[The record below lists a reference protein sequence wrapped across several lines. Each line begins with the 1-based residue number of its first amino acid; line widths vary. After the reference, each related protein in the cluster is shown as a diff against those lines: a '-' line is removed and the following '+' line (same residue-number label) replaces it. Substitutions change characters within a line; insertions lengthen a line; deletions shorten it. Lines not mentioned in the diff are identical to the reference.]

1 MDVQSFLNNF
11 LDESNKT
18 VLFATMAVVLVVLI
32 LLISLIR
39 KRKKKKLEEKT
50 AAAIDKAMSGD
61 EDDLAKDSSDSNTLA
76 QDNIILDDRSDSTES
91 RILAQDAS
99 DSNTLVQDDLAQD
112 YNPQGDNLAKDSNS
126 GEEFSAHHPYDN
138 FGSDYKDYD
147 DDIKDIDNSDDTVA
161 IDNSDDTVALAQNT
175 PAEEYN
181 LYTNYNEGFNSD
193 LNNGV
198 VNGTEDV
205 EVNVK
210 DSENDPMEELLDE
223 ENDDIYNSDFVD
235 GFFGTL
241 AKNDSKESPKEPEE
255 STEEFKE
262 SSESPKEPEESQ
274 ESSEESKEPPVE
286 LILHDQISVE
296 ENTPKEEEEKEKEAP
311 EENKKAAITLVD
323 GSDRVMVSVGEKFES
338 KHKKEFTIDVTN
350 EPEIKIAL
358 QDGFV
363 FDGRVHFLVSFSEA
377 LAQHVSLKDVREI
390 AEYKGDYS
398 GYEIQLE
405 VTDKGDLETI
415 DCTRTFNYKKIK
427 DAVLIIQLSL
437 E

>member
-1 MDVQSFLNNF
+1 MNVQSFLNNF

-18 VLFATMAVVLVVLI
+18 VLFATMVVVLVVLI

-61 EDDLAKDSSDSNTLA
+61 EDDLDQDSSNSRILTQDNLAQDSDNSNTLA
-76 QDNIILDDRSDSTES
+76 QDNIILDGRSDSTES
-91 RILAQDAS
+91 RIL
-99 DSNTLVQDDLAQD
+99 T
-112 YNPQGDNLAKDSNS
+112 QGSNS
-126 GEEFSAHHPYDN
+126 GEEFGAHHPYDN
-138 FGSDYKDYD
+138 FGSDYKNYD
-147 DDIKDIDNSDDTVA
+147 DDVEA
-161 IDNSDDTVALAQNT
+161 IDNNGNAETIDNNDDAETINNNDDAEALAQNT

-181 LYTNYNEGFNSD
+181 LYTNYNEGFNPD
-193 LNNGV
+193 LNK
-198 VNGTEDV
+198 DV
-205 EVNVK
+205 EDGTKNVEDNAK
-210 DSENDPMEELLDE
+210 DSENDPMEELMDE

-241 AKNDSKESPKEPEE
+241 AKNDSKES
-255 STEEFKE
+255 
-262 SSESPKEPEESQ
+262 SESPEEP
-274 ESSEESKEPPVE
+274 EESKEPPVE

-296 ENTPKEEEEKEKEAP
+296 ENTPKEEEKEKEASK
-311 EENKKAAITLVD
+311 ENKKAAITLVD

-338 KHKKEFTIDVTN
+338 RHKKEFTIDVTN

-363 FDGRVHFLVSFSEA
+363 FDGRIHFLVSFSEA

-390 AEYKGDYS
+390 AEYNGDYS
-398 GYEIQLE
+398 GYEIQLD
-405 VTDKGDLETI
+405 VTDKGDIETI

>member
-18 VLFATMAVVLVVLI
+18 VLFATMAVVLAVLI
-32 LLISLIR
+32 LLIYLIR

-50 AAAIDKAMSGD
+50 AAAIDKAMAGD
-61 EDDLAKDSSDSNTLA
+61 EDDLAQDSSDSTDLA
-76 QDNIILDDRSDSTES
+76 QDNIVQDSNTPDYS
-91 RILAQDAS
+91 S
-99 DSNTLVQDDLAQD
+99 SNTLVQDNQHD
-112 YNPQGDNLAKDSNS
+112 DNLAQDSNS
-126 GEEFSAHHPYDN
+126 GEEFGTHHPYDN

-147 DDIKDIDNSDDTVA
+147 DDTEYNYNPEEDAETIDNNDDA
-161 IDNSDDTVALAQNT
+161 EALAQNT
-175 PAEEYN
+175 SAEEYN
-181 LYTNYNEGFNSD
+181 LYTNYNKGFNPD
-193 LNNGV
+193 LNKCV
-198 VNGTEDV
+198 EDCTEDV
-205 EVNVK
+205 EDNAK
-210 DSENDPMEELLDE
+210 DLENDPMEELLDE

-241 AKNDSKESPKEPEE
+241 AKDDSKESP
-255 STEEFKE
+255 
-262 SSESPKEPEESQ
+262 
-274 ESSEESKEPPVE
+274 EESKEPSVE

-296 ENTPKEEEEKEKEAP
+296 ENTPKEEEKEKEAP
-311 EENKKAAITLVD
+311 EENKKAVITLVD

-350 EPEIKIAL
+350 ESEIKIAL
-358 QDGFV
+358 QDGFI
-363 FDGRVHFLVSFSEA
+363 FDGRIHFLVSFSEA

-390 AEYKGDYS
+390 AECKGDYS

>member
-18 VLFATMAVVLVVLI
+18 VLFATMAVVLAVLI
-32 LLISLIR
+32 LLIYLIR

-50 AAAIDKAMSGD
+50 AAAIDKAMAGD
-61 EDDLAKDSSDSNTLA
+61 EDDLAQDSSDSTDLA
-76 QDNIILDDRSDSTES
+76 QDNIIQDSNTPDYS
-91 RILAQDAS
+91 S
-99 DSNTLVQDDLAQD
+99 SNTLVQDNQHD
-112 YNPQGDNLAKDSNS
+112 DNLAQDSNS
-126 GEEFSAHHPYDN
+126 GEEFGTHHPYDN

-147 DDIKDIDNSDDTVA
+147 DDTEYDYNPEEDAETIDNNDDTE
-161 IDNSDDTVALAQNT
+161 ALAQNT
-175 PAEEYN
+175 SAEEYN
-181 LYTNYNEGFNSD
+181 LYTNYNKGFNPD
-193 LNNGV
+193 LNKGV
-198 VNGTEDV
+198 EDCTEDV
-205 EVNVK
+205 EDNAK
-210 DSENDPMEELLDE
+210 DLENDPMEELLDE

-241 AKNDSKESPKEPEE
+241 AKDDSKESP
-255 STEEFKE
+255 
-262 SSESPKEPEESQ
+262 
-274 ESSEESKEPPVE
+274 EESKEPPVE

-296 ENTPKEEEEKEKEAP
+296 ENTPKEEEKEKEAP
-311 EENKKAAITLVD
+311 EENKKAVITLVD

-350 EPEIKIAL
+350 ESEIKIAL
-358 QDGFV
+358 QDGFI
-363 FDGRVHFLVSFSEA
+363 FDGRIHFLVSFSEA

-390 AEYKGDYS
+390 AECKGDYS

-427 DAVLIIQLSL
+427 DAVLIIQLNL

>member
-1 MDVQSFLNNF
+1 MNVQSFLNNF
-11 LDESNKT
+11 LDESNKI

-61 EDDLAKDSSDSNTLA
+61 EDDLDQDASDSNTLA
-76 QDNIILDDRSDSTES
+76 QDNIVQDSNTPDYS
-91 RILAQDAS
+91 S
-99 DSNTLVQDDLAQD
+99 SNTLVQDNQHD
-112 YNPQGDNLAKDSNS
+112 DNLAQDSNS
-126 GEEFSAHHPYDN
+126 GEEFGTHHPYDN

-147 DDIKDIDNSDDTVA
+147 DDTEYDYNPEEDAETIDNNDDTE
-161 IDNSDDTVALAQNT
+161 ALAQNT
-175 PAEEYN
+175 SAEEYN
-181 LYTNYNEGFNSD
+181 LYTNYNKGFNPD
-193 LNNGV
+193 LNKGV
-198 VNGTEDV
+198 EDGTEDV
-205 EVNVK
+205 EDNAK
-210 DSENDPMEELLDE
+210 DLENDPMEELLDE

-241 AKNDSKESPKEPEE
+241 AKDDSKESPEE
-255 STEEFKE
+255 S
-262 SSESPKEPEESQ
+262 EESAK
-274 ESSEESKEPPVE
+274 ESKEPPVE

-390 AEYKGDYS
+390 AECKGNYS

>member
-18 VLFATMAVVLVVLI
+18 VLFATMAVVLAVLI
-32 LLISLIR
+32 LLIYLIR

-50 AAAIDKAMSGD
+50 AAAIDKAMAGD
-61 EDDLAKDSSDSNTLA
+61 EDDLAQDSSDSTDLA
-76 QDNIILDDRSDSTES
+76 QDNIVQDSNTPDYS
-91 RILAQDAS
+91 S
-99 DSNTLVQDDLAQD
+99 SNTLVQDNQHD
-112 YNPQGDNLAKDSNS
+112 DNLAQDSNS
-126 GEEFSAHHPYDN
+126 GEEFGTHHPYDN

-147 DDIKDIDNSDDTVA
+147 DDTEYDYNPEEDAETIDNNDDTE
-161 IDNSDDTVALAQNT
+161 ALAQNT
-175 PAEEYN
+175 SAEEYN
-181 LYTNYNEGFNSD
+181 LYTNYNKGFNPD
-193 LNNGV
+193 LNKGV
-198 VNGTEDV
+198 EDGTEDV
-205 EVNVK
+205 EDNAK
-210 DSENDPMEELLDE
+210 DLENDPMEELLDE

-241 AKNDSKESPKEPEE
+241 AKDDSKESP
-255 STEEFKE
+255 
-262 SSESPKEPEESQ
+262 
-274 ESSEESKEPPVE
+274 EESKEPPVE

-296 ENTPKEEEEKEKEAP
+296 ENTPKEEEKEKEAP
-311 EENKKAAITLVD
+311 EENKKAVITLVD

-350 EPEIKIAL
+350 ESEIKIAL
-358 QDGFV
+358 QDGFI
-363 FDGRVHFLVSFSEA
+363 FDGRIHFLVSFSEA

-390 AEYKGDYS
+390 AECKGDYS

>member
-18 VLFATMAVVLVVLI
+18 VLFATMAVVLAVLI
-32 LLISLIR
+32 LLIYLIR

-50 AAAIDKAMSGD
+50 AAAIDKAMAGD
-61 EDDLAKDSSDSNTLA
+61 EDDLAQDSSDSTDLA
-76 QDNIILDDRSDSTES
+76 QDNIVQDSNTPDYS
-91 RILAQDAS
+91 N
-99 DSNTLVQDDLAQD
+99 SNTLVQDNQHD
-112 YNPQGDNLAKDSNS
+112 DNLAQDSNS
-126 GEEFSAHHPYDN
+126 GEEFGTHHPYDN

-147 DDIKDIDNSDDTVA
+147 DDTEYDYNPEEDAETIDNNDDTE
-161 IDNSDDTVALAQNT
+161 ALAQNT
-175 PAEEYN
+175 SAEEYN
-181 LYTNYNEGFNSD
+181 LYTNYNKGFNPD
-193 LNNGV
+193 LNKGV
-198 VNGTEDV
+198 EDGTEDV
-205 EVNVK
+205 EDNAK
-210 DSENDPMEELLDE
+210 DLENDPMEELLDE

-241 AKNDSKESPKEPEE
+241 AKYDSKESP
-255 STEEFKE
+255 
-262 SSESPKEPEESQ
+262 
-274 ESSEESKEPPVE
+274 EESKEPPVE

-296 ENTPKEEEEKEKEAP
+296 ENKPKEEEKEKEAP
-311 EENKKAAITLVD
+311 EENKKAVITLVD

-358 QDGFV
+358 QDGFI
-363 FDGRVHFLVSFSEA
+363 FDGRIHFLVSFSEA

-390 AEYKGDYS
+390 AECKGDYS

>member
-1 MDVQSFLNNF
+1 
-11 LDESNKT
+11 
-18 VLFATMAVVLVVLI
+18 MAVVLAVLI
-32 LLISLIR
+32 LLIYLIR

-50 AAAIDKAMSGD
+50 AAAIDKAMAGD
-61 EDDLAKDSSDSNTLA
+61 EDDLAQDSSDSTDLA
-76 QDNIILDDRSDSTES
+76 QDNIVQDSNTPDYS
-91 RILAQDAS
+91 S
-99 DSNTLVQDDLAQD
+99 SNTLVQDNQHD
-112 YNPQGDNLAKDSNS
+112 DNLAQDSNS
-126 GEEFSAHHPYDN
+126 GEEFGTHHPYDN

-147 DDIKDIDNSDDTVA
+147 DDTEYDYNPEEDAETIDNNDDTE
-161 IDNSDDTVALAQNT
+161 ALAQNT
-175 PAEEYN
+175 SAEEYN
-181 LYTNYNEGFNSD
+181 LYTNYNKGFNPD
-193 LNNGV
+193 LNKGV
-198 VNGTEDV
+198 EDGTEDV
-205 EVNVK
+205 EDNAK
-210 DSENDPMEELLDE
+210 DLENDPMEELLDE

-241 AKNDSKESPKEPEE
+241 AKDDSKESPEE
-255 STEEFKE
+255 SKE
-262 SSESPKEPEESQ
+262 SP
-274 ESSEESKEPPVE
+274 EESKEPPVE

-296 ENTPKEEEEKEKEAP
+296 ENTPKEEEKEKEAP
-311 EENKKAAITLVD
+311 EENKKAVITLVD

-358 QDGFV
+358 QDGFI
-363 FDGRVHFLVSFSEA
+363 FDGRIHFLVSFSEA

-390 AEYKGDYS
+390 AECKGDYS

>member
-18 VLFATMAVVLVVLI
+18 VLFATMAVVLIVLI

-61 EDDLAKDSSDSNTLA
+61 EDDLAQDSSDSTDLA
-76 QDNIILDDRSDSTES
+76 QDNIILDGR
-91 RILAQDAS
+91 S
-99 DSNTLVQDDLAQD
+99 DSNTLSQDNIVQ
-112 YNPQGDNLAKDSNS
+112 DSNS
-126 GEEFSAHHPYDN
+126 EEEFSAHHPYDN

-147 DDIKDIDNSDDTVA
+147 DDVEDTDNDDDAECDYNPEEDVEITDNSDDA
-161 IDNSDDTVALAQNT
+161 EALAQNT

-198 VNGTEDV
+198 EDGTEDV
-205 EVNVK
+205 EDNAK

-241 AKNDSKESPKEPEE
+241 VKNDS
-255 STEEFKE
+255 KE
-262 SSESPKEPEESQ
+262 SSESPKEPEEFK
-274 ESSEESKEPPVE
+274 EFPEESKEPPVE

-296 ENTPKEEEEKEKEAP
+296 ENTPKEEEKEKEAP

-363 FDGRVHFLVSFSEA
+363 FDGRIHFLVSFSEA
-377 LAQHVSLKDVREI
+377 LAQHVFLKDVREI
-390 AEYKGDYS
+390 AECKGDYS

>member
-61 EDDLAKDSSDSNTLA
+61 EDDLAQDSSDSSTLA
-76 QDNIILDDRSDSTES
+76 QDSSDSTD
-91 RILAQDAS
+91 LAQD
-99 DSNTLVQDDLAQD
+99 SNTQD
-112 YNPQGDNLAKDSNS
+112 YNPQGDNLAQDSNS

-147 DDIKDIDNSDDTVA
+147 DDVEA
-161 IDNSDDTVALAQNT
+161 IDNNGNAETIDNNDDVETINNNDDAEALAQNT

-181 LYTNYNEGFNSD
+181 LYTNYNKGFNPD

-198 VNGTEDV
+198 EDGTEDV
-205 EVNVK
+205 EDNAK
-210 DSENDPMEELLDE
+210 DLENDPMEELLDE

-241 AKNDSKESPKEPEE
+241 AKDDSKESPESPKGPE
-255 STEEFKE
+255 E
-262 SSESPKEPEESQ
+262 SSESPKEPEES
-274 ESSEESKEPPVE
+274 KETPVE

-296 ENTPKEEEEKEKEAP
+296 ENTPKEEKEKEAP

-390 AEYKGDYS
+390 AECKGNYS

>member
-1 MDVQSFLNNF
+1 MNVQSFLNNF
-11 LDESNKT
+11 LDESNKI

-32 LLISLIR
+32 LLIYLIR

-50 AAAIDKAMSGD
+50 AAAIDKAMAGD
-61 EDDLAKDSSDSNTLA
+61 EDDLAQDSSDSTDLA
-76 QDNIILDDRSDSTES
+76 QDNIVQDSNTPDYS
-91 RILAQDAS
+91 S
-99 DSNTLVQDDLAQD
+99 SNTLVQDNQHD
-112 YNPQGDNLAKDSNS
+112 DNLAQDSNS
-126 GEEFSAHHPYDN
+126 GEEFGTHHPYDN

-147 DDIKDIDNSDDTVA
+147 DDTEYDYNPEEDAETIDNNDDTE
-161 IDNSDDTVALAQNT
+161 ALAQNT
-175 PAEEYN
+175 SAEEYN
-181 LYTNYNEGFNSD
+181 LYTNYNKGFNPD
-193 LNNGV
+193 LNKGV
-198 VNGTEDV
+198 EDGTEDV
-205 EVNVK
+205 EDNAK
-210 DSENDPMEELLDE
+210 DLENDPMEELLDE

-241 AKNDSKESPKEPEE
+241 AKDDSKESPEE
-255 STEEFKE
+255 SKE
-262 SSESPKEPEESQ
+262 SKESP
-274 ESSEESKEPPVE
+274 EESKEPPVE

-296 ENTPKEEEEKEKEAP
+296 ENTPKEEEKEKEAP
-311 EENKKAAITLVD
+311 EENKKAVITLVD

-350 EPEIKIAL
+350 ESEIKIAL
-358 QDGFV
+358 QDGFI
-363 FDGRVHFLVSFSEA
+363 FDGRIHFLVSFSEA

-390 AEYKGDYS
+390 AECKGDYS

>member
-61 EDDLAKDSSDSNTLA
+61 EDDLAKDNLA
-76 QDNIILDDRSDSTES
+76 QDYSDN
-91 RILAQDAS
+91 
-99 DSNTLVQDDLAQD
+99 NTLAQD
-112 YNPQGDNLAKDSNS
+112 YNPQCDNLAQDSNS

-147 DDIKDIDNSDDTVA
+147 DDVEDIDNNDDAEYDYNPEEDAETT
-161 IDNSDDTVALAQNT
+161 DNNGDEETLAQNT

-181 LYTNYNEGFNSD
+181 LYTNYNEGFNPD

-198 VNGTEDV
+198 EDGTEDV
-205 EVNVK
+205 EDNAK
-210 DSENDPMEELLDE
+210 DSENDPMEELMDE

-241 AKNDSKESPKEPEE
+241 AKNDSKESTKEPEKSE
-255 STEEFKE
+255 
-262 SSESPKEPEESQ
+262 ESP
-274 ESSEESKEPPVE
+274 EESKEPPVE

-296 ENTPKEEEEKEKEAP
+296 ENTSKEEEKEKEAP

-363 FDGRVHFLVSFSEA
+363 FDGRIHFLVSFSEA

-390 AEYKGDYS
+390 AECKGDYS

>member
-50 AAAIDKAMSGD
+50 AAAIDKAMAGD
-61 EDDLAKDSSDSNTLA
+61 EDDLAQDSSDSTDLA
-76 QDNIILDDRSDSTES
+76 QDNIVQDSNTPDYS
-91 RILAQDAS
+91 S
-99 DSNTLVQDDLAQD
+99 SNTLVQDNQHD
-112 YNPQGDNLAKDSNS
+112 DNLAQDSNS
-126 GEEFSAHHPYDN
+126 GEEFGTHHPYDN

-147 DDIKDIDNSDDTVA
+147 DDTEYDYNPEEDAETIDNNDDTE
-161 IDNSDDTVALAQNT
+161 ALAQNT
-175 PAEEYN
+175 SAEEYN
-181 LYTNYNEGFNSD
+181 LYTNYNKGFNPD
-193 LNNGV
+193 LNKGV
-198 VNGTEDV
+198 EDGTEDV
-205 EVNVK
+205 EDNAK
-210 DSENDPMEELLDE
+210 DLENDPMEELLDE

-241 AKNDSKESPKEPEE
+241 AKDDSKESPEE
-255 STEEFKE
+255 SKE
-262 SSESPKEPEESQ
+262 SP
-274 ESSEESKEPPVE
+274 EESKEPPVE

-296 ENTPKEEEEKEKEAP
+296 ENTPKEEEKEKEAP
-311 EENKKAAITLVD
+311 EENKKAVITLVD

-350 EPEIKIAL
+350 ESEIKIAL
-358 QDGFV
+358 QDGFI
-363 FDGRVHFLVSFSEA
+363 FDGRIHFLVSFSEA

-390 AEYKGDYS
+390 AECKGDYS

>member
-18 VLFATMAVVLVVLI
+18 VLFATMAVVLAVLI
-32 LLISLIR
+32 LLIYLIR

-50 AAAIDKAMSGD
+50 AAAIDKAMAGD
-61 EDDLAKDSSDSNTLA
+61 EDDLAQDSSDSTDLAQDNIVQDYNTPDYSGSNTLA
-76 QDNIILDDRSDSTES
+76 QDNQHD
-91 RILAQDAS
+91 
-99 DSNTLVQDDLAQD
+99 
-112 YNPQGDNLAKDSNS
+112 DNLAQDSNS
-126 GEEFSAHHPYDN
+126 GEEFGTHHPYDN

-147 DDIKDIDNSDDTVA
+147 DDTEYDYNPEEDAETIDNNDDAGT
-161 IDNSDDTVALAQNT
+161 LAQNT

-181 LYTNYNEGFNSD
+181 LYTNYNKGFNPD

-198 VNGTEDV
+198 EDGTEDV
-205 EVNVK
+205 EDNAK
-210 DSENDPMEELLDE
+210 DLENDPMEELLDE

-241 AKNDSKESPKEPEE
+241 AKDDSKESP
-255 STEEFKE
+255 
-262 SSESPKEPEESQ
+262 
-274 ESSEESKEPPVE
+274 EESKEPPVE

-296 ENTPKEEEEKEKEAP
+296 ENTPKEEEKEKEAP

-363 FDGRVHFLVSFSEA
+363 FDGRIHFLVSFSEA

-390 AEYKGDYS
+390 AECKGDYS

>member
-1 MDVQSFLNNF
+1 MNVQSFLNNF

-61 EDDLAKDSSDSNTLA
+61 EDDLDQDASDSNTLA
-76 QDNIILDDRSDSTES
+76 QDSNAQDSSDSTD
-91 RILAQDAS
+91 LDQ
-99 DSNTLVQDDLAQD
+99 DSNIHG

-147 DDIKDIDNSDDTVA
+147 DETECDYNPEEDVKTTDNNGDA
-161 IDNSDDTVALAQNT
+161 EALAQNT

-193 LNNGV
+193 LSNGV
-198 VNGTEDV
+198 EDGTEDV
-205 EVNVK
+205 EDNAK
-210 DSENDPMEELLDE
+210 DSENDPMEELMDE

-241 AKNDSKESPKEPEE
+241 AKNDSKESP
-255 STEEFKE
+255 
-262 SSESPKEPEESQ
+262 ESPKEPEESK
-274 ESSEESKEPPVE
+274 ESPEESKEPPVE

-296 ENTPKEEEEKEKEAP
+296 ENTPKKEEKENEAPEEKEKAS
-311 EENKKAAITLVD
+311 ITLVD

-363 FDGRVHFLVSFSEA
+363 FDGRIHFLVSFSEA

-390 AEYKGDYS
+390 AECKGDYS

>member
-1 MDVQSFLNNF
+1 
-11 LDESNKT
+11 
-18 VLFATMAVVLVVLI
+18 MAVVLAVLI
-32 LLISLIR
+32 LLIYLIR

-50 AAAIDKAMSGD
+50 AAAIDKAMAGD
-61 EDDLAKDSSDSNTLA
+61 EDDLAQDSSDSTDLA
-76 QDNIILDDRSDSTES
+76 QDNIVQDSNTPDYS
-91 RILAQDAS
+91 N
-99 DSNTLVQDDLAQD
+99 SNTLVQDNQHD
-112 YNPQGDNLAKDSNS
+112 DNLAQDSNS
-126 GEEFSAHHPYDN
+126 GEEFGTHHPYDN

-147 DDIKDIDNSDDTVA
+147 DDTEYDYNPEEDAETIDNNDDTE
-161 IDNSDDTVALAQNT
+161 ALAQNT
-175 PAEEYN
+175 SAEEYN
-181 LYTNYNEGFNSD
+181 LYTNYNKGFNPD
-193 LNNGV
+193 LNKGV
-198 VNGTEDV
+198 EDGTEDV
-205 EVNVK
+205 EDNAK
-210 DSENDPMEELLDE
+210 DLENDPMEELLDE

-241 AKNDSKESPKEPEE
+241 AKDDSKESPEE
-255 STEEFKE
+255 SKE
-262 SSESPKEPEESQ
+262 SP
-274 ESSEESKEPPVE
+274 EESKEPPVE

-296 ENTPKEEEEKEKEAP
+296 ENTPKEEEKEKEAP
-311 EENKKAAITLVD
+311 KENKKAVITLVD

-358 QDGFV
+358 QDGFI
-363 FDGRVHFLVSFSEA
+363 FDGRIHFLVSFSEA

-390 AEYKGDYS
+390 AECKGDYS

>member
-50 AAAIDKAMSGD
+50 AAAIDEAMTGED
-61 EDDLAKDSSDSNTLA
+61 EE
-76 QDNIILDDRSDSTES
+76 DNVILDDNSQA
-91 RILAQDAS
+91 LAQNNS
-99 DSNTLVQDDLAQD
+99 QGNNLAQ
-112 YNPQGDNLAKDSNS
+112 NSNS

-147 DDIKDIDNSDDTVA
+147 DDVEYDYNPEEDVEDSETIDNNDDA
-161 IDNSDDTVALAQNT
+161 EALAQET
-175 PAEEYN
+175 SPSEEYD
-181 LYTNYNEGFNSD
+181 LYTNYNKDISPDFNPD
-193 LNNGV
+193 LNNDV
-198 VNGTEDV
+198 EDGTEDV
-205 EVNVK
+205 EDN
-210 DSENDPMEELLDE
+210 PMEELLDE

-241 AKNDSKESPKEPEE
+241 AKDDSQESPDSTEESPDSTEDPTESKESP
-255 STEEFKE
+255 
-262 SSESPKEPEESQ
+262 ESPE
-274 ESSEESKEPPVE
+274 EPPVE
-286 LILHDQISVE
+286 LILHDQVSVE
-296 ENTPKEEEEKEKEAP
+296 ENTPKEEKEAP
-311 EENKKAAITLVD
+311 EENKKAAITLID
-323 GSDRVMVSVGEKFES
+323 GSDRVMVSIGEKFES
-338 KHKKEFTIDVTN
+338 RHKKEFTIDVTN

-363 FDGRVHFLVSFSEA
+363 FDGRIHFLVSFSEA

>member
-18 VLFATMAVVLVVLI
+18 VLFATMAVVLIVLI

-39 KRKKKKLEEKT
+39 NRKKKKLEEKT

-61 EDDLAKDSSDSNTLA
+61 EDDLAQDSSDSNTLA
-76 QDNIILDDRSDSTES
+76 QDNIVQDSNTPDYS
-91 RILAQDAS
+91 S
-99 DSNTLVQDDLAQD
+99 SNTLVQDNQHD
-112 YNPQGDNLAKDSNS
+112 DNLAQDSNS
-126 GEEFSAHHPYDN
+126 GEEFGTHHPYDN
-138 FGSDYKDYD
+138 FGSNYKDYD
-147 DDIKDIDNSDDTVA
+147 DDTEYDYNPEEDAETIDNNDDA
-161 IDNSDDTVALAQNT
+161 EALAQNT
-175 PAEEYN
+175 SAEEYN
-181 LYTNYNEGFNSD
+181 LYTNYNKGFNPD
-193 LNNGV
+193 LNKGV
-198 VNGTEDV
+198 EDCTEDV
-205 EVNVK
+205 EDNAK
-210 DSENDPMEELLDE
+210 DLENDPMEELLDE

-241 AKNDSKESPKEPEE
+241 AKDDSKESP
-255 STEEFKE
+255 
-262 SSESPKEPEESQ
+262 
-274 ESSEESKEPPVE
+274 EESKEPPVE

-296 ENTPKEEEEKEKEAP
+296 ENTPKEEEKEKEAP
-311 EENKKAAITLVD
+311 EENKKAVITLVD

-350 EPEIKIAL
+350 ESEIKIAL
-358 QDGFV
+358 QDGFI
-363 FDGRVHFLVSFSEA
+363 FDGRIHFLVSFSEA

-390 AEYKGDYS
+390 AECKGDYS

>member
-61 EDDLAKDSSDSNTLA
+61 EDDLAKDNLTQDSSDSNTLA
-76 QDNIILDDRSDSTES
+76 QDSN
-91 RILAQDAS
+91 AQDSS
-99 DSNTLVQDDLAQD
+99 DSNTLAQD
-112 YNPQGDNLAKDSNS
+112 YNPQGDNLAQDSNS

-147 DDIKDIDNSDDTVA
+147 DDVEDIDNNDDAECDYNPEEDAETT
-161 IDNSDDTVALAQNT
+161 DNSGDEETLAQNT

-181 LYTNYNEGFNSD
+181 LYTNYNEGFNPD
-193 LNNGV
+193 INNGV
-198 VNGTEDV
+198 EDSTKDV
-205 EVNVK
+205 EDNAK

-241 AKNDSKESPKEPEE
+241 AKDDSKESL
-255 STEEFKE
+255 EFRE
-262 SSESPKEPEESQ
+262 SSK
-274 ESSEESKEPPVE
+274 ESKEPPVE

-296 ENTPKEEEEKEKEAP
+296 ENTPKEEEKEKEAP
-311 EENKKAAITLVD
+311 KENKKAAITLVD

-363 FDGRVHFLVSFSEA
+363 FDGRIHFLVSFSEA

-390 AEYKGDYS
+390 AECKGDYS

>member
-61 EDDLAKDSSDSNTLA
+61 EDDLAKDNLTQDSSDSNTLSQDSNA
-76 QDNIILDDRSDSTES
+76 QDS
-91 RILAQDAS
+91 S
-99 DSNTLVQDDLAQD
+99 DSNT
-112 YNPQGDNLAKDSNS
+112 LAKDSNS

-147 DDIKDIDNSDDTVA
+147 DDVEDIDNNDDAEA
-161 IDNSDDTVALAQNT
+161 IDNSDDAEALAQNT

-181 LYTNYNEGFNSD
+181 LYTNYNEGFNPD
-193 LNNGV
+193 INNGV
-198 VNGTEDV
+198 EDSTKDV
-205 EVNVK
+205 EDNAK

-241 AKNDSKESPKEPEE
+241 AKDDSKESL
-255 STEEFKE
+255 EFRE
-262 SSESPKEPEESQ
+262 SSK
-274 ESSEESKEPPVE
+274 ESKEPPVE

-296 ENTPKEEEEKEKEAP
+296 ENTPKEEEKEKEAP
-311 EENKKAAITLVD
+311 KENKKAAITLVD

-363 FDGRVHFLVSFSEA
+363 FDGRIHFLVSFSEA
-377 LAQHVSLKDVREI
+377 LAQRVSLKDVREI

>member
-18 VLFATMAVVLVVLI
+18 VLFATMAVVLIVLI
-32 LLISLIR
+32 LLISLLR

-61 EDDLAKDSSDSNTLA
+61 EDDLDQDSSYSTDLDQDSN
-76 QDNIILDDRSDSTES
+76 IHG
-91 RILAQDAS
+91 
-99 DSNTLVQDDLAQD
+99 
-112 YNPQGDNLAKDSNS
+112 YNPQGDNLAQDSNS

-147 DDIKDIDNSDDTVA
+147 DDVEA
-161 IDNSDDTVALAQNT
+161 IDNNDDTEYDYNPEEDAETIDNNDDAGALAQNT

-181 LYTNYNEGFNSD
+181 LYTNYNEGFNPD

-198 VNGTEDV
+198 EDGTEDV
-205 EVNVK
+205 EDNAK
-210 DSENDPMEELLDE
+210 DLENDPMEELLDE

-241 AKNDSKESPKEPEE
+241 AKDDSKESTESPKGPEE
-255 STEEFKE
+255 S
-262 SSESPKEPEESQ
+262 EEST
-274 ESSEESKEPPVE
+274 EESKEPPVE

-296 ENTPKEEEEKEKEAP
+296 ENTPKEEEKEKEAP

-377 LAQHVSLKDVREI
+377 LVQHVSLKDVREI
-390 AEYKGDYS
+390 AECKGDYS

>member
-18 VLFATMAVVLVVLI
+18 VLFATMAVVLAVLI
-32 LLISLIR
+32 LLIYLIR

-50 AAAIDKAMSGD
+50 AAAIDKAMAGD
-61 EDDLAKDSSDSNTLA
+61 EDDLAQDSSDSTDLA
-76 QDNIILDDRSDSTES
+76 QDNIVQDSNTPDYS
-91 RILAQDAS
+91 S
-99 DSNTLVQDDLAQD
+99 SNTLVQDNQHD
-112 YNPQGDNLAKDSNS
+112 DNLAQDSNS
-126 GEEFSAHHPYDN
+126 GEEFGTHHPYDN
-138 FGSDYKDYD
+138 FGSNYKDYD
-147 DDIKDIDNSDDTVA
+147 DNTEYDYNPEEDAETIDNNDDA
-161 IDNSDDTVALAQNT
+161 EALAQNT
-175 PAEEYN
+175 SAEEYN
-181 LYTNYNEGFNSD
+181 LYTNYNKGFNPD
-193 LNNGV
+193 LNKGV
-198 VNGTEDV
+198 EDCTEDV
-205 EVNVK
+205 EDNAK
-210 DSENDPMEELLDE
+210 DLENDPMEELLDE

-241 AKNDSKESPKEPEE
+241 AKDDSKESP
-255 STEEFKE
+255 
-262 SSESPKEPEESQ
+262 
-274 ESSEESKEPPVE
+274 EESKEPPVE

-296 ENTPKEEEEKEKEAP
+296 ENTPKEEEKEKEAP
-311 EENKKAAITLVD
+311 EENKKAVITLVD

-350 EPEIKIAL
+350 ESEIKIAL
-358 QDGFV
+358 QDGFI
-363 FDGRVHFLVSFSEA
+363 FDGRIHFLVNFSEA

-390 AEYKGDYS
+390 AECKGDYS

>member
-1 MDVQSFLNNF
+1 
-11 LDESNKT
+11 
-18 VLFATMAVVLVVLI
+18 MAVVLIVLI

-50 AAAIDKAMSGD
+50 AAAIDKAMAGD
-61 EDDLAKDSSDSNTLA
+61 EDDLAQDFSNSNTLA
-76 QDNIILDDRSDSTES
+76 QNN
-91 RILAQDAS
+91 LAQDAS
-99 DSNTLVQDDLAQD
+99 DSTDLAQD
-112 YNPQGDNLAKDSNS
+112 YNPQGDNLAQDSNS

-147 DDIKDIDNSDDTVA
+147 DDDAEYDYNPEEDAETIDNNGDEE
-161 IDNSDDTVALAQNT
+161 ALAQNT

-181 LYTNYNEGFNSD
+181 LYTNYNEGFNPD
-193 LNNGV
+193 INNGV
-198 VNGTEDV
+198 EDSTKDV
-205 EVNVK
+205 EDNAK

-241 AKNDSKESPKEPEE
+241 AKDDSKESL
-255 STEEFKE
+255 EFRE
-262 SSESPKEPEESQ
+262 SSK
-274 ESSEESKEPPVE
+274 ESKEPPIE

-296 ENTPKEEEEKEKEAP
+296 ENTPKEEEKEKEAP
-311 EENKKAAITLVD
+311 KENKKAAITLVD

-363 FDGRVHFLVSFSEA
+363 FDGRIHFLVSFSEA

-390 AEYKGDYS
+390 AECKGDYS

>member
-50 AAAIDKAMSGD
+50 AAAIDKAMAWD
-61 EDDLAKDSSDSNTLA
+61 EDDLA
-76 QDNIILDDRSDSTES
+76 QDNLTQDYSDN
-91 RILAQDAS
+91 
-99 DSNTLVQDDLAQD
+99 NTLAQD
-112 YNPQGDNLAKDSNS
+112 YNPQCDNLAQDSNS

-147 DDIKDIDNSDDTVA
+147 DDVEDIDNNDDAECDYNPEEDAETT
-161 IDNSDDTVALAQNT
+161 DNNGDEETLAQNT

-181 LYTNYNEGFNSD
+181 LYTNYNEGFNPD

-198 VNGTEDV
+198 EDSTKDAEDGTEDGTEDV
-205 EVNVK
+205 EDNIK
-210 DSENDPMEELLDE
+210 DSENDPMEELMDE

-241 AKNDSKESPKEPEE
+241 AKNDSKESSESSKEP
-255 STEEFKE
+255 EEFKE
-262 SSESPKEPEESQ
+262 SPED
-274 ESSEESKEPPVE
+274 SKEPPVE

-296 ENTPKEEEEKEKEAP
+296 ENTSKEEEKEKEAP

-363 FDGRVHFLVSFSEA
+363 FDGRIHFLVSFSEA

-390 AEYKGDYS
+390 AECKGNYS

>member
-1 MDVQSFLNNF
+1 
-11 LDESNKT
+11 
-18 VLFATMAVVLVVLI
+18 MAVVLVVLI

-50 AAAIDKAMSGD
+50 AAAIDKAMAGD
-61 EDDLAKDSSDSNTLA
+61 EDDLAQDSSDSTDLA
-76 QDNIILDDRSDSTES
+76 QDNIVQDSNTPDYS
-91 RILAQDAS
+91 S
-99 DSNTLVQDDLAQD
+99 SNTLVQDNQHD
-112 YNPQGDNLAKDSNS
+112 DNLAQDSNS
-126 GEEFSAHHPYDN
+126 GEEFGTHHPYDN

-147 DDIKDIDNSDDTVA
+147 DDTEYDYNPEEDAETIDNNDDTE
-161 IDNSDDTVALAQNT
+161 ALAQNT
-175 PAEEYN
+175 SAEEYN
-181 LYTNYNEGFNSD
+181 LYTNYNKGFNPD
-193 LNNGV
+193 LNKGV
-198 VNGTEDV
+198 EDGTEDV
-205 EVNVK
+205 EDNAK
-210 DSENDPMEELLDE
+210 DLENDPMEELLDE

-241 AKNDSKESPKEPEE
+241 AKDDSKESPEESKESPEE
-255 STEEFKE
+255 SKE
-262 SSESPKEPEESQ
+262 SP
-274 ESSEESKEPPVE
+274 EESKEPPVE

-296 ENTPKEEEEKEKEAP
+296 ENTPKKEEKEKEAP
-311 EENKKAAITLVD
+311 EENEKAAITLVD

-363 FDGRVHFLVSFSEA
+363 FDGRIHFLVSFSEA

-390 AEYKGDYS
+390 AEYNGDYS
-398 GYEIQLE
+398 GYEIQLD
-405 VTDKGDLETI
+405 VTDKGDIETI

>member
-50 AAAIDKAMSGD
+50 AAAIDKAMAGD
-61 EDDLAKDSSDSNTLA
+61 EDDLAQDSSDSTDLA
-76 QDNIILDDRSDSTES
+76 QDNIVQDSNTPDYS
-91 RILAQDAS
+91 S
-99 DSNTLVQDDLAQD
+99 SNTLVQDNQHD
-112 YNPQGDNLAKDSNS
+112 DNLAQDSNS
-126 GEEFSAHHPYDN
+126 GEEFGTHHPYDN

-147 DDIKDIDNSDDTVA
+147 DNTEYDYNPEEDAETIDNNDDTE
-161 IDNSDDTVALAQNT
+161 ALAQNT
-175 PAEEYN
+175 SAEEYN
-181 LYTNYNEGFNSD
+181 LYTNYNKGFNPD
-193 LNNGV
+193 LNKGV
-198 VNGTEDV
+198 EDGTEDV
-205 EVNVK
+205 EDNAK
-210 DSENDPMEELLDE
+210 DLENDPMEELLDE

-241 AKNDSKESPKEPEE
+241 AKDDSKESP
-255 STEEFKE
+255 
-262 SSESPKEPEESQ
+262 
-274 ESSEESKEPPVE
+274 EESKEPPVE

-296 ENTPKEEEEKEKEAP
+296 ENTPKEEEKEEEAP

-363 FDGRVHFLVSFSEA
+363 FDGRIHFLVSFSEA

-390 AEYKGDYS
+390 AECKGDYS

>member
-18 VLFATMAVVLVVLI
+18 VLFATMAVVLAVLI
-32 LLISLIR
+32 LLIYLIR

-50 AAAIDKAMSGD
+50 AAAIDKAMAGD
-61 EDDLAKDSSDSNTLA
+61 EDDLAQDSSDSTDLA
-76 QDNIILDDRSDSTES
+76 QDNIVQDSNTPDYS
-91 RILAQDAS
+91 S
-99 DSNTLVQDDLAQD
+99 SNTLVQDNQHD
-112 YNPQGDNLAKDSNS
+112 DNLAQDSNS
-126 GEEFSAHHPYDN
+126 GEEFGTHHPYDN

-147 DDIKDIDNSDDTVA
+147 DDTEYDYNPEEDAETIDNNDDTE
-161 IDNSDDTVALAQNT
+161 ALAQNT
-175 PAEEYN
+175 SAEEYN
-181 LYTNYNEGFNSD
+181 LYTNYNKGFNSD
-193 LNNGV
+193 LNKGV
-198 VNGTEDV
+198 EDGTEDV
-205 EVNVK
+205 EDNAK
-210 DSENDPMEELLDE
+210 DLENDPMEELLDE

-241 AKNDSKESPKEPEE
+241 AKDDSKESPEE
-255 STEEFKE
+255 SKE
-262 SSESPKEPEESQ
+262 SP
-274 ESSEESKEPPVE
+274 EESKEPPVE

-296 ENTPKEEEEKEKEAP
+296 ENTPKEEEKEKEAP
-311 EENKKAAITLVD
+311 EENKKAVITLVD

-358 QDGFV
+358 QDGFI
-363 FDGRVHFLVSFSEA
+363 FDGRIHFLVSFSEA

-390 AEYKGDYS
+390 AECKGDYS

>member
-18 VLFATMAVVLVVLI
+18 VLFATMAVVLAVLI
-32 LLISLIR
+32 LLIYLIR

-50 AAAIDKAMSGD
+50 AAAIDKAMAGD
-61 EDDLAKDSSDSNTLA
+61 EDDLAQDSSDSTDLA
-76 QDNIILDDRSDSTES
+76 QDNIVQDSNTPDYS
-91 RILAQDAS
+91 S
-99 DSNTLVQDDLAQD
+99 SNTLVQDNQHD
-112 YNPQGDNLAKDSNS
+112 DNLAQDSNS
-126 GEEFSAHHPYDN
+126 GEEFGTHHPYDN

-147 DDIKDIDNSDDTVA
+147 DDTEYDYNPEEDAETIDNNDDTE
-161 IDNSDDTVALAQNT
+161 ALAQNT
-175 PAEEYN
+175 SAEEYN
-181 LYTNYNEGFNSD
+181 LYTNYNKGFNPD
-193 LNNGV
+193 LNKGIED
-198 VNGTEDV
+198 GTEDV
-205 EVNVK
+205 EDNAK
-210 DSENDPMEELLDE
+210 DLENDPMEELLDE

-241 AKNDSKESPKEPEE
+241 AKDDSKESPEE
-255 STEEFKE
+255 SKE
-262 SSESPKEPEESQ
+262 SP
-274 ESSEESKEPPVE
+274 EESKEPPVE

-296 ENTPKEEEEKEKEAP
+296 ENTPKEEEKEKEAP
-311 EENKKAAITLVD
+311 EENKKAVITLVD

-350 EPEIKIAL
+350 ESEIKIAL
-358 QDGFV
+358 QDGFI
-363 FDGRVHFLVSFSEA
+363 FDGRIHFLVSFSEA

-390 AEYKGDYS
+390 AECKGDYS

>member
-18 VLFATMAVVLVVLI
+18 VLFATMAVVLAVLI
-32 LLISLIR
+32 LLIYLIR

-50 AAAIDKAMSGD
+50 AAAIDKAMAGD
-61 EDDLAKDSSDSNTLA
+61 EDDLAQDSSDSTDLA
-76 QDNIILDDRSDSTES
+76 QDNIVQDSNTPDYS
-91 RILAQDAS
+91 S
-99 DSNTLVQDDLAQD
+99 SNTLVQDNQHD
-112 YNPQGDNLAKDSNS
+112 DNLAQDSNS
-126 GEEFSAHHPYDN
+126 GEEFGTHHPYDN

-147 DDIKDIDNSDDTVA
+147 DDTEYDYNPEEDAETIDNNDDTE
-161 IDNSDDTVALAQNT
+161 ALAQNT
-175 PAEEYN
+175 SAEEYN
-181 LYTNYNEGFNSD
+181 LYTNYNKGFNPD
-193 LNNGV
+193 LNKGV
-198 VNGTEDV
+198 EDGTEDV
-205 EVNVK
+205 EDNAK
-210 DSENDPMEELLDE
+210 DLENDPMEELLDE

-241 AKNDSKESPKEPEE
+241 AKDDSKESPEE
-255 STEEFKE
+255 SKE
-262 SSESPKEPEESQ
+262 SP
-274 ESSEESKEPPVE
+274 EESKEPPVE
-286 LILHDQISVE
+286 LILHDQISAE
-296 ENTPKEEEEKEKEAP
+296 ENTPKEEEKEKEAP
-311 EENKKAAITLVD
+311 EENKKAVITLVD

-358 QDGFV
+358 QDGFI
-363 FDGRVHFLVSFSEA
+363 FDGRIHFLVSFSEA

-390 AEYKGDYS
+390 AECKGDYS

>member
-1 MDVQSFLNNF
+1 MNVQSFLNNF

-39 KRKKKKLEEKT
+39 KRKKKKLEKKT

-61 EDDLAKDSSDSNTLA
+61 EDDLAQDSSNSSTLTQDNLVQDSDDSNTLA
-76 QDNIILDDRSDSTES
+76 QDNIILDGRSDSTES
-91 RILAQDAS
+91 RIL
-99 DSNTLVQDDLAQD
+99 VQ
-112 YNPQGDNLAKDSNS
+112 DSNS

-147 DDIKDIDNSDDTVA
+147 DDVEA
-161 IDNSDDTVALAQNT
+161 IDNNGNAETIDNNDDAETINNNDDAEALAQNT

-181 LYTNYNEGFNSD
+181 LYTNYNEGFNPD
-193 LNNGV
+193 LNK
-198 VNGTEDV
+198 DV
-205 EVNVK
+205 EDGTKDVEDNAK
-210 DSENDPMEELLDE
+210 DSENDPMEELMDE

-241 AKNDSKESPKEPEE
+241 AKNDSKESSESSKEPEE
-255 STEEFKE
+255 SK
-262 SSESPKEPEESQ
+262 

-296 ENTPKEEEEKEKEAP
+296 ENTPKEENWEEVP
-311 EENKKAAITLVD
+311 EENKKTAITLVD

-363 FDGRVHFLVSFSEA
+363 FDGRIHFLVSFSEA

-390 AEYKGDYS
+390 AECKGDYS

>member
-18 VLFATMAVVLVVLI
+18 VLFATMAVVLAVLI
-32 LLISLIR
+32 LLIYLIR

-50 AAAIDKAMSGD
+50 AAAIDKAMAGD
-61 EDDLAKDSSDSNTLA
+61 EDDLAQDSSNSTDLAQDNIVQDSNTPDYSGSNTLA
-76 QDNIILDDRSDSTES
+76 QDNQHD
-91 RILAQDAS
+91 
-99 DSNTLVQDDLAQD
+99 
-112 YNPQGDNLAKDSNS
+112 DNLAQDSNS
-126 GEEFSAHHPYDN
+126 GEEFGTHHPYDN

-147 DDIKDIDNSDDTVA
+147 DDTEYDYNPEEDAETIDNNDDA
-161 IDNSDDTVALAQNT
+161 EALAQNT
-175 PAEEYN
+175 SAEEYN
-181 LYTNYNEGFNSD
+181 LYTNYNKGFNPD
-193 LNNGV
+193 LNKGV
-198 VNGTEDV
+198 EDGTEDV
-205 EVNVK
+205 EDNAK
-210 DSENDPMEELLDE
+210 DLENDPMEELLDE

-241 AKNDSKESPKEPEE
+241 AKDDSKESP
-255 STEEFKE
+255 
-262 SSESPKEPEESQ
+262 
-274 ESSEESKEPPVE
+274 EESKEPPVE

-296 ENTPKEEEEKEKEAP
+296 ENTPKEEEKEKEAP

-358 QDGFV
+358 QDGFI
-363 FDGRVHFLVSFSEA
+363 FDGRIHFLVSFSEA
-377 LAQHVSLKDVREI
+377 LAQHISLKDVREI
-390 AEYKGDYS
+390 AECKGDYS

>member
-18 VLFATMAVVLVVLI
+18 VLFATMAVVLAVLI
-32 LLISLIR
+32 LLIYLIR

-50 AAAIDKAMSGD
+50 AAAIDKAMAGD
-61 EDDLAKDSSDSNTLA
+61 EDDLAQDSSDSTDLA
-76 QDNIILDDRSDSTES
+76 QDNIVQDSNTPDYS
-91 RILAQDAS
+91 S
-99 DSNTLVQDDLAQD
+99 SNTLVQDNQHD
-112 YNPQGDNLAKDSNS
+112 DNLAQDSNS
-126 GEEFSAHHPYDN
+126 GEEFGTHHPYDN

-147 DDIKDIDNSDDTVA
+147 DDTEYDYNPEEDAETIDNNDDTE
-161 IDNSDDTVALAQNT
+161 ALAQNT
-175 PAEEYN
+175 SAEEYN
-181 LYTNYNEGFNSD
+181 LYTNYNKGFNLD
-193 LNNGV
+193 LNKGV
-198 VNGTEDV
+198 EDGTEDV
-205 EVNVK
+205 EDNAK
-210 DSENDPMEELLDE
+210 DLENDPMEELLDE

-241 AKNDSKESPKEPEE
+241 AKDDSKESPEE
-255 STEEFKE
+255 SKE
-262 SSESPKEPEESQ
+262 SKESP
-274 ESSEESKEPPVE
+274 EESKEPPVE

-296 ENTPKEEEEKEKEAP
+296 ENTPKEEEKEKEAP
-311 EENKKAAITLVD
+311 EENKKAVITLVD

-350 EPEIKIAL
+350 ESEIKIAL
-358 QDGFV
+358 QDGFI
-363 FDGRVHFLVSFSEA
+363 FDGRIHFLVSFSEA

-390 AEYKGDYS
+390 AECKGDYS

>member
-18 VLFATMAVVLVVLI
+18 VLFATMAVVLAVLI
-32 LLISLIR
+32 LLIYLIR

-50 AAAIDKAMSGD
+50 AAAIDKAMAGD
-61 EDDLAKDSSDSNTLA
+61 EDDLAQDSSDSTDLA
-76 QDNIILDDRSDSTES
+76 QDNIVQDSNTPDYS
-91 RILAQDAS
+91 S
-99 DSNTLVQDDLAQD
+99 SNTLVQDNQHD
-112 YNPQGDNLAKDSNS
+112 DNLAQDSNS
-126 GEEFSAHHPYDN
+126 GEEFGTHHPYDN

-147 DDIKDIDNSDDTVA
+147 DDTEYDYNPEEDAETIDNNDDA
-161 IDNSDDTVALAQNT
+161 EALAQNT
-175 PAEEYN
+175 SAEEYN
-181 LYTNYNEGFNSD
+181 LYTNYNKGFNPD
-193 LNNGV
+193 LNKGV
-198 VNGTEDV
+198 EDCTEDV
-205 EVNVK
+205 EDNAK
-210 DSENDPMEELLDE
+210 DLENDPMEELLDE

-241 AKNDSKESPKEPEE
+241 AKDDSKESPEE
-255 STEEFKE
+255 SKE
-262 SSESPKEPEESQ
+262 SP
-274 ESSEESKEPPVE
+274 EESKEPPVE

-296 ENTPKEEEEKEKEAP
+296 ENTPKEEEKEKEAP
-311 EENKKAAITLVD
+311 EENKKAVITLVD

-358 QDGFV
+358 QDGFI
-363 FDGRVHFLVSFSEA
+363 FDGRIHFLVSFSEA

-390 AEYKGDYS
+390 AECKGDYS

>member
-18 VLFATMAVVLVVLI
+18 VLFATMAVVLAVLI
-32 LLISLIR
+32 LLIYLIR

-50 AAAIDKAMSGD
+50 AAAIDKAMAGD
-61 EDDLAKDSSDSNTLA
+61 EDDLAQDSSDSTDLAQDNIVQDSNTPDYSSSNTLA
-76 QDNIILDDRSDSTES
+76 Q
-91 RILAQDAS
+91 
-99 DSNTLVQDDLAQD
+99 
-112 YNPQGDNLAKDSNS
+112 DSNS
-126 GEEFSAHHPYDN
+126 GEEFGTHHPYDN

-147 DDIKDIDNSDDTVA
+147 DDTEYDYNPEEDAETIDNNDDTE
-161 IDNSDDTVALAQNT
+161 ALAQNT
-175 PAEEYN
+175 SAEEYN
-181 LYTNYNEGFNSD
+181 LYTNYNKGFNPD
-193 LNNGV
+193 LNKGV
-198 VNGTEDV
+198 EDGTEDV
-205 EVNVK
+205 EDNAK
-210 DSENDPMEELLDE
+210 DLENDPMEELLDE

-241 AKNDSKESPKEPEE
+241 AKDDSKESPEE
-255 STEEFKE
+255 SKE
-262 SSESPKEPEESQ
+262 SP
-274 ESSEESKEPPVE
+274 EESKEPPVE

-296 ENTPKEEEEKEKEAP
+296 ENTPKEEEKEKEAP
-311 EENKKAAITLVD
+311 EENKKAVITLVD

-358 QDGFV
+358 QDGFI
-363 FDGRVHFLVSFSEA
+363 FDGRIHFLVSFSEA

-390 AEYKGDYS
+390 AEYNGDYS

>member
-1 MDVQSFLNNF
+1 
-11 LDESNKT
+11 
-18 VLFATMAVVLVVLI
+18 MAVVLAVLI
-32 LLISLIR
+32 LLIYLIR

-50 AAAIDKAMSGD
+50 AAAIDKAMAGD
-61 EDDLAKDSSDSNTLA
+61 EDDLAQDSSDSSTLA
-76 QDNIILDDRSDSTES
+76 QDSSDSTD
-91 RILAQDAS
+91 LAQD
-99 DSNTLVQDDLAQD
+99 SNTQD
-112 YNPQGDNLAKDSNS
+112 YNPQGDNLAQDSNS

-147 DDIKDIDNSDDTVA
+147 DDVEA
-161 IDNSDDTVALAQNT
+161 IDNNGNAETIDNNDDVETINNNDDAEALAQNT

-181 LYTNYNEGFNSD
+181 LYTNYNKGFNPD

-198 VNGTEDV
+198 EDGTEDV
-205 EVNVK
+205 EDNAK
-210 DSENDPMEELLDE
+210 DLENDPMEELLDE

-241 AKNDSKESPKEPEE
+241 AKDDSKESP
-255 STEEFKE
+255 
-262 SSESPKEPEESQ
+262 
-274 ESSEESKEPPVE
+274 EESKEPPVE

-296 ENTPKEEEEKEKEAP
+296 ENTPKEEEKEKEAS

-363 FDGRVHFLVSFSEA
+363 FDGRIHFLVSFSEA

-390 AEYKGDYS
+390 AECKGDYS

>member
-1 MDVQSFLNNF
+1 
-11 LDESNKT
+11 
-18 VLFATMAVVLVVLI
+18 MAVVLVVLI

-50 AAAIDKAMSGD
+50 AAAIDKAMAGD
-61 EDDLAKDSSDSNTLA
+61 EDDLAQDSSDSTDLAQDNIVQDSNTPDYSSSNTLA
-76 QDNIILDDRSDSTES
+76 QDNQHD
-91 RILAQDAS
+91 
-99 DSNTLVQDDLAQD
+99 
-112 YNPQGDNLAKDSNS
+112 DNLAQDSNS
-126 GEEFSAHHPYDN
+126 GEEFGTHHPYDN

-147 DDIKDIDNSDDTVA
+147 DDTEYDYNPEEDAETIDNNDDA
-161 IDNSDDTVALAQNT
+161 EALAQNT
-175 PAEEYN
+175 SAEEYN
-181 LYTNYNEGFNSD
+181 LYTNYNKGFNPD
-193 LNNGV
+193 LNKGV
-198 VNGTEDV
+198 EDGTEDV
-205 EVNVK
+205 EDNAK
-210 DSENDPMEELLDE
+210 DLENDPMEELLDE

-241 AKNDSKESPKEPEE
+241 AKDDSKESP
-255 STEEFKE
+255 
-262 SSESPKEPEESQ
+262 
-274 ESSEESKEPPVE
+274 EESKEPPVE

-296 ENTPKEEEEKEKEAP
+296 ENTPKEEEKEKEVP

-358 QDGFV
+358 QDGFI
-363 FDGRVHFLVSFSEA
+363 FDGRIHFLVSFSEA

-390 AEYKGDYS
+390 AECKGDYS

>member
-61 EDDLAKDSSDSNTLA
+61 EDDLAQDSSDSSTLA
-76 QDNIILDDRSDSTES
+76 QDSSDSTD
-91 RILAQDAS
+91 LAQD
-99 DSNTLVQDDLAQD
+99 SNTQD
-112 YNPQGDNLAKDSNS
+112 YNPQGDNLAQDSNS
-126 GEEFSAHHPYDN
+126 GEEFSAHHPYNN

-147 DDIKDIDNSDDTVA
+147 DDVEA
-161 IDNSDDTVALAQNT
+161 IDNNGNAETIDNNDDAETINNNDDAEALAQNT

-181 LYTNYNEGFNSD
+181 LYTNYNKGFNPD

-198 VNGTEDV
+198 EDGTEDV
-205 EVNVK
+205 EDNAK
-210 DSENDPMEELLDE
+210 DLENDPMEELLDE

-241 AKNDSKESPKEPEE
+241 AKDDSKESP
-255 STEEFKE
+255 
-262 SSESPKEPEESQ
+262 
-274 ESSEESKEPPVE
+274 EESKEPPVE

-296 ENTPKEEEEKEKEAP
+296 ENTPKEEEKEKEAS

-363 FDGRVHFLVSFSEA
+363 FDGRIHFLVSFSEA

-390 AEYKGDYS
+390 AECKGDYS

>member
-18 VLFATMAVVLVVLI
+18 VLFATMAVVLAVLI
-32 LLISLIR
+32 LLIYLIR

-50 AAAIDKAMSGD
+50 AAAIDKAMAGD
-61 EDDLAKDSSDSNTLA
+61 EDNLAQDSSDSTDLA
-76 QDNIILDDRSDSTES
+76 QDNIVQDSNTPDYS
-91 RILAQDAS
+91 S
-99 DSNTLVQDDLAQD
+99 SNTLVQ
-112 YNPQGDNLAKDSNS
+112 DSNS
-126 GEEFSAHHPYDN
+126 GEEFGTHHPYDN

-147 DDIKDIDNSDDTVA
+147 DDTEYDYNPEEDAETIDNNDDA
-161 IDNSDDTVALAQNT
+161 EALAQNT
-175 PAEEYN
+175 SAEEYN
-181 LYTNYNEGFNSD
+181 LYTNYNKGFNPD
-193 LNNGV
+193 LNKGV
-198 VNGTEDV
+198 EDGTEDV
-205 EVNVK
+205 EDNAK
-210 DSENDPMEELLDE
+210 DLENDPMEELLDE

-241 AKNDSKESPKEPEE
+241 AKDDSKESPEE
-255 STEEFKE
+255 SKE
-262 SSESPKEPEESQ
+262 SP
-274 ESSEESKEPPVE
+274 EESKEPPVE

-296 ENTPKEEEEKEKEAP
+296 ENTPKEEEKEKEAP
-311 EENKKAAITLVD
+311 EENKKAVITLVD

-358 QDGFV
+358 QDGFI
-363 FDGRVHFLVSFSEA
+363 FDGRIHFLVSFSEA
-377 LAQHVSLKDVREI
+377 LAQHISLKDVREI
-390 AEYKGDYS
+390 AECKGDYS

-405 VTDKGDLETI
+405 VTDKGDIETI

>member
-18 VLFATMAVVLVVLI
+18 VLFATMAVVLAVLI
-32 LLISLIR
+32 LLIYLIR

-50 AAAIDKAMSGD
+50 AAAIDKAMAGD
-61 EDDLAKDSSDSNTLA
+61 EDDLAQDSSDSTDLA
-76 QDNIILDDRSDSTES
+76 QDNIVQDSNTPDYS
-91 RILAQDAS
+91 N
-99 DSNTLVQDDLAQD
+99 SNTLVQDNQHD
-112 YNPQGDNLAKDSNS
+112 DNLAQDSNS
-126 GEEFSAHHPYDN
+126 GEEFGTHHPYDN

-147 DDIKDIDNSDDTVA
+147 DDTEYDYNPEEDAETIDNNDDTE
-161 IDNSDDTVALAQNT
+161 ALAQNT
-175 PAEEYN
+175 SAEEYN
-181 LYTNYNEGFNSD
+181 LYTNYNKGFNPD
-193 LNNGV
+193 LNKGV
-198 VNGTEDV
+198 EDGTEDV
-205 EVNVK
+205 EDNAK
-210 DSENDPMEELLDE
+210 DLENDPMEELLDE

-241 AKNDSKESPKEPEE
+241 AKDDSKESP
-255 STEEFKE
+255 
-262 SSESPKEPEESQ
+262 
-274 ESSEESKEPPVE
+274 EESKESPVE

-296 ENTPKEEEEKEKEAP
+296 ENTPKEEEKEKEAP
-311 EENKKAAITLVD
+311 EENKKAVITLVD
-323 GSDRVMVSVGEKFES
+323 GSDRVKVSVGEKFES

-358 QDGFV
+358 QDGFI
-363 FDGRVHFLVSFSEA
+363 FDGRIHFLVSFSEA

-390 AEYKGDYS
+390 AECKGDYS